1 MSMARQLMTGGYIGS
16 LECSINPA
24 RYGHD
29 GGALAIAMESVEE
42 LHEIFL
48 EGYNFEQA
56 DLAAAIEGVALEGS
70 QYEAVAEAAI
80 KDTFKK
86 IKDFFVKLWNKVKA
100 FFHEVRKYL
109 DAIFMSGKEFAKKY
123 EKEINKLDNIKD
135 LSVKMFTYDDAALDS
150 VDKIA
155 DPQAAADEM
164 NKGVVEFLAKI
175 DAKDY
180 ENWSQDEEE
189 ALKLL
194 IEEEKKAGEDDA
206 LVSELT
212 SGKCKNAD
220 DYDEYLFGKF
230 RNGATSAD
238 DKDDRDLSKSD
249 ITNFVSILINSKAMS
264 RFDSVQ
270 SSTDKMFS
278 RAIKDVDNAEKKIAA
293 VKNSK
298 PASLTAEL
306 LRQYSSNLS
315 KLQTFQNKGINN
327 WKTTV
332 KERDAA
338 YKSAI
343 MAAFSNN
350 RKNSKNK

>member
-1 MSMARQLMTGGYIGS
+1 MSMARQLMTGGYVGS
-16 LECSINPA
+16 LESSINPA

-135 LSVKMFTYDDAALDS
+135 LTVKMFTYDDAALDS
-150 VDKIA
+150 VDKVA
-155 DPQAAADEM
+155 DPQAAADDINKDVNDYISKLEAKGLDNAGDDDIDEM
-164 NKGVVEFLAKI
+164 KGIINE
-175 DAKDY
+175 
-180 ENWSQDEEE
+180 
-189 ALKLL
+189 LKNM
-194 IEEEKKAGEDDA
+194 EDDDI
-206 LVSELT
+206 VSDLT
-212 SGKCKNAD
+212 GGKCKSAD
-220 DYDEYLFGKF
+220 DYDEYLFGQF
-230 RNGATSAD
+230 RNGATGQD

-249 ITNFVSILINSKAMS
+249 ITNFVSVLTNSKAMS
-264 RFDSVQ
+264 KFDSVQ
-270 SSTDKMFS
+270 SSVDKMFS
-278 RAIKDVDNAEKKIAA
+278 KAIKDVDTSEKKMSAI
-293 VKNSK
+293 KNSK
-298 PASLTAEL
+298 VASTTAEM
-306 LRQYSSNLS
+306 LRAYSSTIS
-315 KLQTFQNKGINN
+315 KTQTMTNKGITA
-327 WKTTV
+327 WKVAV

-338 YKSAI
+338 YKTAI
-343 MAAFSNN
+343 MAAFANN
-350 RKNSKNK
+350 RKNAKNK